1 MDIYGI
7 CWQNSE
13 ATILGVDLAL
23 KLVVM
28 EVNLIGMIA
37 LLFPQ
42 ISGHKAELL
51 LLKLIHLFAR
61 EVLLVKM
68 LEIEETKTTYLLFNF

>member
-23 KLVVM
+23 KLVYM
-28 EVNLIGMIA
+28 ELNLIGMIA
-37 LLFPQ
+37 LLFQQ
-42 ISGHKAELL
+42 IRGHSKLVYDENLYFGL
-51 LLKLIHLFAR
+51 GPILKPKPKLAG
-61 EVLLVKM
+61 
-68 LEIEETKTTYLLFNF
+68 TKTTGRI